1 MTTKKTTKSL
11 TELTVTIVDQDTN
24 SQREV
29 KIDLN
34 NYAPKEVRASFEV
47 AGKVM
52 EYIPN
57 NIVNQIINHFI
68 QYKKEFQFEELVRK
82 AELKERVKIDV
93 KQYDWKT
100 KKEKIVTYDTY
111 IFDTYVKVKLMW
123 IEQEFSAP
131 IAVPTK
137 SLVTSKWTSFLA
149 QAVALRQ
156 VLKSY
161 FKFFQIDK
169 EFEESEENIE
179 TTKQAEVVRNKTNED
194 KNEVVQL
201 LKAYAENEGL
211 DYETY
216 FVKMWK
222 VEWWIE
228 KFLANKD
235 DKDIP
240 KAIQALKTNLTKAK
254 EDKSINIKQ
263 ETFDKIIKVLDNVY
277 KVYTA

>member
-1 MTTKKTTKSL
+1 MPTKKTIQDLYKLNVTVVDK
-11 TELTVTIVDQDTN
+11 ELNEQVNIP
-24 SQREV
+24 
-29 KIDLN
+29 IDLN

-68 QYKKEFQFEELVRK
+68 QYKKEFQFEGLVRK
-82 AELKERVKIDV
+82 AELKERVKFDT
-93 KQYDWKT
+93 KQYDRKT

-111 IFDTYVKVKLMW
+111 IFDTYIKVNLMW

-131 IAVPTK
+131 ITVPTK

-179 TTKQAEVVRNKTNED
+179 TTKQAEDKSQWVVNNWNEI
-194 KNEVVQL
+194 ETL
-201 LKAYAENEGL
+201 LKAYADEEWL

-216 FVKMWK
+216 FIKLGK
-222 VEWWIE
+222 TPIA
-228 KFLANKD
+228 KYLSDKK

-240 KAIQALKTNLTKAK
+240 KAITTLKNSMSKAV
-254 EDKSINIKQ
+254 ESKSINIKE
-263 ETFDKIIKVLDNVY
+263 ETFNKINKVLN
-277 KVYTA
+277 KVYSIYSN